1 MEVRIMETLIKR
13 RVEYCYI
20 SGAALKAQRK
30 AAGLSQ
36 QALADLIRA
45 ATGHEIYHQKIS
57 RWEDLFEV
65 ELEPVIAYAIK
76 KIFS

>member
-1 MEVRIMETLIKR
+1 METLIKR

-36 QALADLIRA
+36 QALADLIKA
-45 ATGHEIYHQKIS
+45 ATGIEVGKSAIWRMEHSFEFPTDVVMATTIQKILS
-57 RWEDLFEV
+57 
-65 ELEPVIAYAIK
+65 
-76 KIFS
+76 